1 MGLVLIGDVGGSSSR
16 WAVSGAGSPRLLHDD
31 GPWPGY
37 NAASGDPTA
46 LMHRLRAAATGL
58 GAVEKVMVHA
68 AGCGTGE
75 RAKRFADELA
85 VLFPDSVIHVE
96 GDLLGAA
103 RAMWG
108 TGPGRILIVGTGMN
122 AAHYDGER
130 LATGIPSLG
139 YILGDEG
146 SGADIGK
153 ALLRDAFRGR
163 MPSRVRSVVFGDH
176 LALADVI
183 EAVYRRPGAA
193 ATIAAPVKRLLAVR
207 DEPYVQQLLAD
218 RFGALAAEVVRVLGP
233 WELRA
238 VGSVAAGFQQE
249 LSVAL
254 AAQGLS
260 LTRTLADPLPGLITY
275 VQAAELR

>member
-1 MGLVLIGDVGGSSSR
+1 MT
-16 WAVSGAGSPRLLHDD
+16 P
-31 GPWPGY
+31 
-37 NAASGDPTA
+37 
-46 LMHRLRAAATGL
+46 
-58 GAVEKVMVHA
+58 
-68 AGCGTGE
+68 
-75 RAKRFADELA
+75 
-85 VLFPDSVIHVE
+85 PD
-96 GDLLGAA
+96 
-103 RAMWG
+103 
-108 TGPGRILIVGTGMN
+108 PGRILIVGTGMN